1 VIGSLSS
8 RSPKDSAHAAV
19 LVGVGESVRWLL
31 VGKMPGL
38 RRDGSAWQMVA
49 KYAFLIALLVFIL
62 VHLYINF
69 GL

>member
-1 VIGSLSS
+1 MRPCWWV
-8 RSPKDSAHAAV
+8 SANRC
-19 LVGVGESVRWLL
+19 VGCW
-31 VGKMPGL
+31 VGKMPRSPG
-38 RRDGSAWQMVA
+38 DGSAWQMVA

>member
-1 VIGSLSS
+1 MRPCWWV
-8 RSPKDSAHAAV
+8 SANRC
-19 LVGVGESVRWLL
+19 VGCW
-31 VGKMPGL
+31 VGKMPRL

-49 KYAFLIALLVFIL
+49 KYAFLITLLVFIL